1 MKTRIIGVVGAF
13 DENGVY
19 GIGLN
24 LPWGSSDGRSL
35 LKLDMGRF
43 VEVTRR
49 TAPEGKRNV
58 LVIGRG
64 TAEAMGM
71 SPLPGRHMIVISNTL
86 NEAEINKDR
95 PKEKQLAV
103 VKNTTEA
110 IERALSL
117 DNRVIPPL
125 ALALGVGTKVREGL
139 LVSGE
144 TPQPAV
150 IGPGHFHLRRVPQT
164 LTPSVAEDAC
174 CGLEIEAVAEQISAD
189 PLDDTMLRCSANH
202 HAGNATDQPALL
214 MPGGREMAPVVHNR
228 AAPHKVRVTGVAS
241 QNRS

>member
-110 IERALSL
+110 IERALKYEDCGNIFFGGGYDVWLQALKSGVCTHAFTTIVMC
-117 DNRVIPPL
+117 DTAKMSSHQGAIRKAPEMSVHETFAGMFVESVDVSDMWGQQEVPL
-125 ALALGVGTKVREGL
+125 R
-139 LVSGE
+139 
-144 TPQPAV
+144 
-150 IGPGHFHLRRVPQT
+150 FHNYHRR
-164 LTPSVAEDAC
+164 
-174 CGLEIEAVAEQISAD
+174 
-189 PLDDTMLRCSANH
+189 
-202 HAGNATDQPALL
+202 
-214 MPGGREMAPVVHNR
+214 
-228 AAPHKVRVTGVAS
+228 
-241 QNRS
+241 